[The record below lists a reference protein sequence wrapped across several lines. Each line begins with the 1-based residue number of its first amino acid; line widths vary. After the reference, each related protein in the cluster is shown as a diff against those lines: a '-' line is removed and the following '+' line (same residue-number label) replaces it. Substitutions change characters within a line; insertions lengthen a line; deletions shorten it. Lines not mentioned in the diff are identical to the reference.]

1 MANIPNSPNP
11 SLPHYIPIDKDGN
24 ALLQSPPIDTVYKDL
39 EAIYAYVDPL
49 TIPHGYKLSVLD
61 SRYMALDSHID
72 FKCYKGQ
79 TRHARSSGDCPFSAR
94 ADRKLPTDSWTLTII
109 NPHHNHPPATT
120 KLSFHKPKNFK
131 KTSSIST
138 EYESKESK
146 THQNILDRPKKQPS
160 LAKRYPQL
168 ISRLKALDYDSQKS
182 LLDVIDA
189 ELDIAELNKVAIDH
203 LNHEAKNPVK
213 IQQQENDS
221 IKKANQPIELLKNKA
236 TTSNSFDKENQ
247 PLKTCKPPELGIAQ
261 AVSGI
266 TGPQSTDRISSPN
279 TPIPSTLPSPHLIKK
294 LDVEINK
301 DPPVNVNIHKESP
314 PETMSTPP
322 PFTWV
327 EENEEDEKFETPN
340 ETFPSIPAQV
350 KPIAFIEQSLTQD
363 LIPPAPE
370 IHTNEE
376 NNSLND
382 EDQQGS
388 AKNSNT
394 KATNPPLPL
403 ENLKSKKR
411 KKKAVKCKE
420 KSQPEPEKPSE
431 QSRNSLVPVSNSKR
445 QKKNHP
451 IQAAESNDLA
461 PPPPAS
467 HSNPSK
473 ADSAPQV
480 PKPKQT
486 LRQPKKK
493 NGPIAPTRSSS
504 RIKRKDASIDLP
516 PPIHSDLDAPR
527 TDEPAKEL
535 ISGLHQQEA
544 SQGKPRIKLTLRSKA
559 LHTQPEKNSHPPM
572 QTINNDVPE
581 AEVAETLHK
590 CLSSLPYVNQLPSYF
605 NLGRSVQEATTIRQ
619 ELQAEVMER
628 YDWYEKNIPDL
639 CINYDIT
646 KILEILQNPED
657 SAGPDLWYPMPGGST
672 LIANRYK
679 QPVLFYTTLDSAAM
693 HTFPFFSPPPS
704 NIKPIII
711 AHVQDVHYISLE
723 LNITPDLPIP
733 VSNHEWARLH
743 DECANGWAGMYE
755 TNYVIF
761 RNIAR
766 VNRKE
771 RDDKDQTQTRLSN
784 PVSLLSSDE
793 SEDRQPHSGSS
804 PYSSSLSSTSSS

>member
-39 EAIYAYVDPL
+39 EAIYA
-49 TIPHGYKLSVLD
+49 
-61 SRYMALDSHID
+61 
-72 FKCYKGQ
+72 
-79 TRHARSSGDCPFSAR
+79 
-94 ADRKLPTDSWTLTII
+94 
-109 NPHHNHPPATT
+109 
-120 KLSFHKPKNFK
+120 
-131 KTSSIST
+131 
-138 EYESKESK
+138 
-146 THQNILDRPKKQPS
+146 

-168 ISRLKALDYDSQKS
+168 ISRLRALDYDSQKS

-203 LNHEAKNPVK
+203 LTHEAKNPVK
-213 IQQQENDS
+213 IQQQENDL
-221 IKKANQPIELLKNKA
+221 IKKEKQPNELLKNKA
-236 TTSNSFDKENQ
+236 TTFNQFDKDNQ
-247 PLKTCKPPELGIAQ
+247 PLKTCNPPELGIAQ

-279 TPIPSTLPSPHLIKK
+279 TPIPSTLPSPHLIKQ
-294 LDVEINK
+294 LDVKINK
-301 DPPVNVNIHKESP
+301 VPPVNVNIHKESP
-314 PETMSTPP
+314 PQTMSTPP

-350 KPIAFIEQSLTQD
+350 KPIAFIEQSLTQE

-370 IHTNEE
+370 FHTNEE

-431 QSRNSLVPVSNSKR
+431 QSPNSLVPVSNSKR
-445 QKKNHP
+445 QKKNYQ

-467 HSNPSK
+467 HSNLSK

-504 RIKRKDASIDLP
+504 RIKRGLATPLKDASTDQP
-516 PPIHSDLDAPR
+516 PPIYSDLDAPR

-544 SQGKPRIKLTLRSKA
+544 SQDNNKKE
-559 LHTQPEKNSHPPM
+559 EK
-572 QTINNDVPE
+572 
-581 AEVAETLHK
+581 K
-590 CLSSLPYVNQLPSYF
+590 
-605 NLGRSVQEATTIRQ
+605 
-619 ELQAEVMER
+619 
-628 YDWYEKNIPDL
+628 
-639 CINYDIT
+639 
-646 KILEILQNPED
+646 
-657 SAGPDLWYPMPGGST
+657 
-672 LIANRYK
+672 
-679 QPVLFYTTLDSAAM
+679 
-693 HTFPFFSPPPS
+693 
-704 NIKPIII
+704 
-711 AHVQDVHYISLE
+711 
-723 LNITPDLPIP
+723 
-733 VSNHEWARLH
+733 
-743 DECANGWAGMYE
+743 
-755 TNYVIF
+755 
-761 RNIAR
+761 
-766 VNRKE
+766 
-771 RDDKDQTQTRLSN
+771 
-784 PVSLLSSDE
+784 
-793 SEDRQPHSGSS
+793 
-804 PYSSSLSSTSSS
+804 

>member
-24 ALLQSPPIDTVYKDL
+24 ALSQSPPIETVYKDL
-39 EAIYAYVDPL
+39 KAIYAIL
-49 TIPHGYKLSVLD
+49 
-61 SRYMALDSHID
+61 
-72 FKCYKGQ
+72 
-79 TRHARSSGDCPFSAR
+79 
-94 ADRKLPTDSWTLTII
+94 
-109 NPHHNHPPATT
+109 
-120 KLSFHKPKNFK
+120 K
-131 KTSSIST
+131 KTGSIST

-168 ISRLKALDYDSQKS
+168 ISRLKALNYDSQKS

-221 IKKANQPIELLKNKA
+221 IKKENQPIKLLKNKA

-279 TPIPSTLPSPHLIKK
+279 TPIPSTLPSPHLIKQ

-301 DPPVNVNIHKESP
+301 VPPVNVKIHKESP
-314 PETMSTPP
+314 PQTMSTPP

-327 EENEEDEKFETPN
+327 EENEDDEKFETPN
-340 ETFPSIPAQV
+340 ETFPLIPAQV
-350 KPIAFIEQSLTQD
+350 KPIAVIEQSLTQE

-370 IHTNEE
+370 FHTNEE
-376 NNSLND
+376 NNLLND

-411 KKKAVKCKE
+411 KKKAVKGKE

-431 QSRNSLVPVSNSKR
+431 QSPNSLVPVSNSKR
-445 QKKNHP
+445 QKKNYQ
-451 IQAAESNDLA
+451 IQAAESNNLA

-493 NGPIAPTRSSS
+493 NGPIAPTQSSS
-504 RIKRKDASIDLP
+504 RIKRGLATPLKDASTDQP
-516 PPIHSDLDAPR
+516 PPIDSDLDAPR
-527 TDEPAKEL
+527 TDEPAKES

-544 SQGKPRIKLTLRSKA
+544 SQ
-559 LHTQPEKNSHPPM
+559 
-572 QTINNDVPE
+572 

-590 CLSSLPYVNQLPSYF
+590 CLSSLPYVNQLPSYLYPYLRNVTDVPGDGLCSF
-605 NLGRSVQEATTIRQ
+605 ASIAVCLGRSVQESTTIRQ
-619 ELQAEVMER
+619 ELQAEVMEQ
-628 YDWYEKNIPDL
+628 YDWYEKYIPDL
-639 CINYDIT
+639 CINYDIK

-672 LIANRYK
+672 LITNRYK

-723 LNITPDLPIP
+723 LTITPDLPIP

-761 RNIAR
+761 QNIAR

-804 PYSSSLSSTSSS
+804 PYSSSLSSASSS